1 MAIELS
7 KHALDMLKERK
18 IPEEWIWRAL
28 KNPDWKETKDD
39 GNIHYFKGI
48 LEHGNRA
55 LHVIVNINVSPNRVV
70 TVFFD
75 RKARRLK

>member
-18 IPEEWIWRAL
+18 IHEEWIWMAL
-28 KNPDWKETKDD
+28 ENQDWKETKVD
-39 GNIHYFKGI
+39 GNIHYFKSI
-48 LEHGNRA
+48 PEHDNRL
-55 LHVIVNINVSPNRVV
+55 LHVIVNQNVLPNRVV

-75 RKARRLK
+75 RKARRPK